1 MVRSRMS
8 NKLEKSWDRFFD
20 PERTI
25 KVYERRE
32 DGTAF
37 RKIGIHA
44 CHGNSIKTKIAVIT
58 TSKADEKK
66 RFDRLKCSG
75 TREGQSCSEII
86 WKPIE
91 IDYQTNAST
100 IKNKVLAFGYTNLI
114 INLCSEHKL
123 RKQLVNILMA
133 DGKFECNI
141 TDENVCFEIGALED
155 SFLPSSCFLMSSTTI
170 TDRWEKAFVDLVKNS
185 PIGVP
190 NDDTT
195 VVTIIRFGH

>member
-1 MVRSRMS
+1 MS
-8 NKLEKSWDRFFD
+8 KKLAKSWDGFFD

-25 KVYERRE
+25 KVYEKRE
-32 DGTAF
+32 NGTTF

-66 RFDRLKCSG
+66 RIDRLKCSG
-75 TREGQSCSEII
+75 TRDGQSCSEII

-100 IKNKVLAFGYTNLI
+100 IKNKVLAFGCTNLI
-114 INLCSEHKL
+114 INLCSKHNV

-133 DGKFECNI
+133 DDKFQCNI
-141 TDENVCFEIGALED
+141 TDENTCFEIGALLD
-155 SFLPSSCFLMSSTTI
+155 SFLPSSCFLMSSTRI
-170 TDRWEKAFVDLVKNS
+170 TDRWGEAFVDLVKNS
-185 PIGVP
+185 QIGVP

-195 VVTIIRFGH
+195 VVTIIRYGH

>member
-1 MVRSRMS
+1 MS
-8 NKLEKSWDRFFD
+8 KKLEKSWDRLFD

-32 DGTAF
+32 DGTPAF

-44 CHGNSIKTKIAVIT
+44 CHGNNIKTKIAVIT

-66 RFDRLKCSG
+66 RIDRLKCSG

-100 IKNKVLAFGYTNLI
+100 VKVKVLAFGYTNLI
-114 INLCSEHKL
+114 INLCSENKL
-123 RKQLVNILMA
+123 RRQLVNILMA
-133 DGKFECNI
+133 DDKFQCNI
-141 TDENVCFEIGALED
+141 TDENVCFEIGALKD

-170 TDRWEKAFVDLVKNS
+170 TGRWEKAFMDLVKDS
-185 PIGVP
+185 QIGVP

-195 VVTIIRFGH
+195 VVTIIRYGH